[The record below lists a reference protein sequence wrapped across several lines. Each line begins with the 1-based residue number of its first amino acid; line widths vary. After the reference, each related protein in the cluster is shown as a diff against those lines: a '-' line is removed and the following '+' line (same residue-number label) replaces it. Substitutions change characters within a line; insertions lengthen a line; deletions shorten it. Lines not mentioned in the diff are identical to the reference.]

1 MRAMIFAEAAERVSE
16 VHMHSRCAVNLH
28 ALLSCTSA
36 GFDSGFDSTAVLSLQ
51 IDGREIYVR

>member
-16 VHMHSRCAVNLH
+16 VHMHSRAVNLH